1 MKIRNS
7 LLILVTC
14 CMAYS
19 CTTKTEDNPFF
30 TEFQTEYG
38 VPPFDKI
45 KLEHYEPAILKGIE
59 EQNND
64 IESIINNAETPT
76 FENTIVALDNS
87 GKILSRVGGVL
98 FNLTEA
104 ETTDS
109 LTALSMRM
117 APVLSEHQDNIYLNQ
132 QLFERVNAVH
142 QQFMDD
148 STLLTKEQQRLLD
161 KYYKK
166 FVRSGAALDEAKQAR
181 LREINKEL
189 STLEIKFSNNVLNET
204 NAFQLVIEDE
214 NDLIGLPEWV
224 KAGAAEEAKQAG
236 MDGKWMFTLRNS
248 SFIPAMQYAA
258 NRNIRE
264 QLYKAYT
271 NRCNNGGET
280 DNKEVLKQIV
290 KLRLEKANLLGF
302 NNYADFV
309 LDENMAKNSE
319 VVTSFLDE
327 LWKYSLP
334 NAKKEASELQK
345 MMDKEGKGEQLEAWD
360 WWYYAEKLRQEKYDL
375 NEDELKPYFKQENVR
390 DGVFAVANKLYGIT
404 LTELTGIP
412 VYHPDVK
419 VFEVKDADGSF
430 LGLFY
435 TDYFPRAGKRGGAWM
450 SNYRE
455 QQGDVRPLICN
466 VASFT
471 KPTGDTPSLLT
482 LDEVETT
489 FHEFGHAMHGML
501 SKCNYAGIS
510 GTNVTRDFVELPS
523 QIMEHWATAP
533 EVLKMYAKHYRTG
546 ETIPDSL
553 IEKIQSV
560 GTFNQGF
567 MTTEL
572 LAAAILDIELHK
584 ITAEQIKE
592 KDLNVVEFEK
602 NLTDKLGLIPQIAPR
617 YRATYFNHIVGGYDA
632 GYYSYLWANVLDS
645 DAFEAFKENGLFDK
659 KTATSFRENILEKG
673 NSDDPMVLY
682 KNFRGAEP
690 KMEPM
695 LKDRGLQ

>member
-30 TEFQTEYG
+30 AEFQTEYG

-224 KAGAAEEAKQAG
+224 KASAAEEAKQAG

-572 LAAAILDIELHK
+572 LAAAILDMELHK